1 MSNISNQKNAF
12 TLIESLVSV
21 AITAIGFAGVY
32 TLVGTSNTVISNT
45 IDKEKLAFQNIEII
59 ETIGA
64 DQANIMQYHGKDLSN
79 CTQLTTATGMDD
91 QLKRLKN
98 WCNKLEGEVGDKRSQ
113 DKRVINVERKTV
125 GNSDVFIVSL
135 ELNAK
140 NNKKSV
146 FMKRVFYAP

>member
-59 ETIGA
+59 EIIAVSVAKETE
-64 DQANIMQYHGKDLSN
+64 NTLKLGK
-79 CTQLTTATGMDD
+79 
-91 QLKRLKN
+91 
-98 WCNKLEGEVGDKRSQ
+98 E
-113 DKRVINVERKTV
+113 
-125 GNSDVFIVSL
+125 
-135 ELNAK
+135 
-140 NNKKSV
+140 
-146 FMKRVFYAP
+146 